1 MRPGAGRPSA
11 AVLVRLAIFRRVEV
25 NYALDALDVDAAG
38 GNIGRHQRHAAA
50 VDEARHRPVTLVLA
64 ESAVDCS
71 DLKTGSSQFLTNSV
85 NSTARAAENHAAPA
99 LLHGSTSQPGFA
111 GVVDRPEE
119 MLHAFHADF
128 LRPDFDFE
136 GMVLVFTDQDRNFI
150 VEGRAEEECL
160 PLPGT
165 IVQDMAHR
173 VDESHISHAVGF
185 IDDHGFYVI
194 QFQHSLF
201 HQVNQAT
208 GTGDDNLDTLLKPLA
223 LLGV

>member
-1 MRPGAGRPSA
+1 
-11 AVLVRLAIFRRVEV
+11 
-25 NYALDALDVDAAG
+25 
-38 GNIGRHQRHAAA
+38 
-50 VDEARHRPVTLVLA
+50 
-64 ESAVDCS
+64 
-71 DLKTGSSQFLTNSV
+71 
-85 NSTARAAENHAAPA
+85 
-99 LLHGSTSQPGFA
+99 
-111 GVVDRPEE
+111 
-119 MLHAFHADF
+119 MLHVFHADF

-160 PLPGT
+160 PFPGT
-165 IVQDMAHR
+165 VVQNMAHR
-173 VDESHISHAVGF
+173 VDESHIRHAVSF
-185 IDDHGFYVI
+185 IDDYGSYVI